1 VITSFFLIALAQ
13 APQSAPPLTH
23 AARPV
28 SAPQAERLPPQ
39 DPAIPQPVPGTAP
52 IPRAEF
58 VNYGAVEAPRRPET
72 TSRAGYATVENRLAG
87 KLTHPGG
94 DFASKIER
102 LVHVRGLEDN
112 VVFGF
117 GLVVGLS
124 GTGDSI
130 DATKRLLQNALLTRN
145 IRVEL
150 QELEAKNAAIVQVEA
165 RLPAGLK
172 PGRTLDVTVS
182 AIGDASSLFGGTLLM
197 TELAD
202 VTGRFVY
209 ATAAGPI
216 TLGGFEASG
225 QAATA
230 TRNHTTVATLPSG
243 GKVER
248 EVPTSIVS
256 ENGIVNLDLVGE
268 RESLGNAMRIAASIN
283 AMYPGA
289 ALALPDG
296 RSVEVRVPGDLP
308 AADIVP
314 FVHGMLAREIQV
326 ETAPRVVV
334 NERTGTI
341 VLGGDVRLRPGAIA
355 HGSITVTIAESPVA
369 SQPGPFS
376 GGTTVV
382 TPRTEVDV
390 AEDAGRILM
399 IPGAVTLRE
408 VVEVLDVLGATPREL
423 VSILEAMAQ
432 GGLLE
437 AEIRRM

>member
-1 VITSFFLIALAQ
+1 MITSLILAFAQ
-13 APQSAPPLTH
+13 APVPAPPH
-23 AARPV
+23 SVAPRPV
-28 SAPQAERLPPQ
+28 PVPQRDPAGPQ
-39 DPAIPQPVPGTAP
+39 DPARPQPVPDGGLP
-52 IPRAEF
+52 PRAEF
-58 VNYGAVEAPRRPET
+58 QSYGGVEAPRQPET
-72 TSRAGYATVENRLAG
+72 TSRAAYATVENRLAG
-87 KLTHPGG
+87 KLAHPGG
-94 DFASKIER
+94 DFPSKIER

-145 IRVEL
+145 IRVEM
-150 QELEAKNAAIVQVEA
+150 QELDAKNAAIVQVEA

-230 TRNHTTVATLPSG
+230 TRNHTTVATMPAG

-248 EVPTSIVS
+248 EVSTSIVS
-256 ENGIVNLDLVGE
+256 ENGFVHFDLVGE
-268 RESLGNAMRIAASIN
+268 RESLGNAMRIAASVN
-283 AMYPGA
+283 EVYPGA

-296 RSVEVRVPGDLP
+296 RSVEIRVPADLP

-326 ETAPRVVV
+326 ETTPRVVV

>member
-1 VITSFFLIALAQ
+1 MITSLILAFAQ
-13 APQSAPPLTH
+13 APVPAPPHT
-23 AARPV
+23 AAPRPMPV
-28 SAPQAERLPPQ
+28 PQQ
-39 DPAIPQPVPGTAP
+39 DPARPQPAPGTGLS
-52 IPRAEF
+52 PRAEF
-58 VNYGAVEAPRRPET
+58 QSYGGVEAPRQPET
-72 TSRAGYATVENRLAG
+72 TSRAAYATVENRLAG
-87 KLTHPGG
+87 KLAHPGG
-94 DFASKIER
+94 DFPSKIER

-145 IRVEL
+145 IRVEM
-150 QELEAKNAAIVQVEA
+150 QELDAKNAAIVQVEA

-230 TRNHTTVATLPSG
+230 TRNHTTVATLPAG

-256 ENGIVNLDLVGE
+256 ENGYVHLDLVGE
-268 RESLGNAMRIAASIN
+268 RESLGNAMRIAASVN
-283 AMYPGA
+283 DVYPGA
-289 ALALPDG
+289 AQALPDG
-296 RSVEVRVPGDLP
+296 RTVEVRVPADLP
-308 AADIVP
+308 VSDVVQ

-326 ETAPRVVV
+326 ETTPRVVV